1 MASVWISKYARWND
15 ETSMFDDMYSD
26 YFTSKAKAI
35 KSAVQDCERMHNTSK
50 IDNVSP
56 NMVAVS
62 TSNKL
67 EKHFWIT
74 KRSVR

>member
-35 KSAVQDCERMHNTSK
+35 KSAVQDCERMLNTSK
-50 IDNVSP
+50 VDHVTSG
-56 NMVAVS
+56 MVAVS

-67 EKHFWIT
+67 EKHFFIT
-74 KRSVR
+74 KRKVQ

>member
-1 MASVWISKYARWND
+1 MASVWVSKYARWNT
-15 ETSMFDDMYSD
+15 ETNMFDDMYTD

-35 KSAVQDCERMHNTSK
+35 NSAVKDCERMHNTSK
-50 IDNVSP
+50 IDHVKSD
-56 NMVAVS
+56 MVAVS

-74 KRSVR
+74 KRSVQ

>member
-15 ETSMFDDMYSD
+15 ETNMFDDMYSD

-35 KSAVQDCERMHNTSK
+35 RAAVQDCERMLNTSK

-56 NMVAVS
+56 NMIAVS

-74 KRSVR
+74 KRSVQ

>member
-1 MASVWISKYARWND
+1 MASVWISKYARWNN
-15 ETSMFDDMYSD
+15 ETNMFDDMYCD

-35 KSAVQDCERMHNTSK
+35 KSAVQDCERMLNAAK

-56 NMVAVS
+56 SMIAVS

-74 KRSVR
+74 KRKVL

>member
-35 KSAVQDCERMHNTSK
+35 KSAVQDCERMLNTSK
-50 IDNVSP
+50 VDHVNSG
-56 NMVAVS
+56 MVAVS

-67 EKHFWIT
+67 EKHFFIT
-74 KRSVR
+74 KRKVQ

>member
-35 KSAVQDCERMHNTSK
+35 KSAVQDCERMLNTSK

-74 KRSVR
+74 KRSVQ